1 MNLNILVFNFK
12 NKSIEAIYNGE
23 YFNPYKYTVL
33 LANYEDYWEPIIGK
47 ETGLF
52 NLIQINQYFKK

>member
-1 MNLNILVFNFK
+1 MSKDVLFNKINEIIKSLKIKEDIVNKLNLNILVFNFK

-33 LANYEDYWEPIIGK
+33 L
-47 ETGLF
+47 
-52 NLIQINQYFKK
+52 